1 MKYLYTLLTI
11 LILSVPVFSADAL
24 YIKAP
29 SEIKLEKTRIKDL
42 QIDTNIKNI
51 LWFVTDDRLTII
63 QINEKR
69 AVIQGVKDATIS
81 INLFYAEADVVK
93 GPVVIKVIVGSGD
106 PDKPEPGPGPGP
118 DPVPGPLSDF
128 EKAVS
133 AAYKADS
140 VTKDK
145 LTAKNTLINYY
156 KAAISSTLKDK
167 DLDTVGKLFG
177 VLSMTAK
184 EVMGDNL
191 DSTRKE
197 IQKYLDSKLPKKTET
212 KIDDTLRTL
221 FEEEFKK
228 IITAL
233 EKV

>member
-1 MKYLYTLLTI
+1 MKYLYSFLA
-11 LILSVPVFSADAL
+11 LICFSLPVFSADAL

-29 SEIKLEKTRIKDL
+29 TEIKLEKTRIKDL

-106 PDKPEPGPGPGP
+106 PDKPEPGPGP
-118 DPVPGPLSDF
+118 DPVPGPSSDL
-128 EKAVS
+128 EKALA

-197 IQKYLDSKLPKKTET
+197 IQKYLDSKLPKKTDT
-212 KIDDTLRTL
+212 KIDDALRAL
-221 FEEEFKK
+221 YEEEFKK
-228 IITAL
+228 LVVAL
-233 EKV
+233 EKI

>member
-1 MKYLYTLLTI
+1 MKYLYSFLA
-11 LILSVPVFSADAL
+11 LICFSLPVFSADVL

-29 SEIKLEKTRIKDL
+29 SEVKIEKTRIKDL
-42 QIDTNIKNI
+42 QIETNIKNV
-51 LWFVTDDRLTII
+51 LWFVTDDRLSII

-81 INLFYAEADVVK
+81 INLFYAEGDMVK
-93 GPVVIKVIVGSGD
+93 GPVVIKVIVGTGD
-106 PDKPEPGPGPGP
+106 PDKPEPGPGP
-118 DPVPGPLSDF
+118 DPVPGPSSDL
-128 EKAVS
+128 EKALA

-156 KAAISSTLKDK
+156 KAAISSTIKDK

-197 IQKYLDSKLPKKTET
+197 IQKYLDSKLPKKTDT
-212 KIDDTLRTL
+212 KLDDTLRAL
-221 FEEEFKK
+221 YEEEFKK
-228 IITAL
+228 LVVAL
-233 EKV
+233 EKI